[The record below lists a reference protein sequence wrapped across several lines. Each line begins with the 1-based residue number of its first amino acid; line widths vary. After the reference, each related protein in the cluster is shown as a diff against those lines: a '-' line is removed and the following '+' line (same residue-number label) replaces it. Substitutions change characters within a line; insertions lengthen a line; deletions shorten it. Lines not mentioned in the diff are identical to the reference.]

1 MSRLIEQSQKRFK
14 LGKYNQSLEIFLKAE
29 SYLESPDHEIYH
41 FIADL
46 IRMNAKHSRGT
57 NILDAKEYFRRSIM
71 CGKQIHTYKT
81 LAGIYRKEK
90 DYIKAIE
97 LLESSLRY
105 V

>member
-1 MSRLIEQSQKRFK
+1 M
-14 LGKYNQSLEIFLKAE
+14 KAE
-29 SYLESPDHEIYH
+29 AYLESPDHEIYH

-57 NILDAKEYFRRSIM
+57 MLDAKEYFRRSIM

-90 DYIKAIE
+90 DYMKAIE
-97 LLESSLRY
+97 LLESSLRFY
-105 V
+105 

>member
-1 MSRLIEQSQKRFK
+1 M
-14 LGKYNQSLEIFLKAE
+14 KAE

-46 IRMNAKHSRGT
+46 IRMNAQHSKGT

-71 CGKQIHTYKT
+71 CGKHIHTYKT